1 MENIEVFNNKV
12 LKQVYVILN
21 EFPKEQLEKIPKNV
35 YEYILK
41 NKDNNYNFEIDH
53 DFELNSNSVLPGTI
67 KIMEILFLEYIAT
80 EEEKNEI
87 IDRMNKNEK
96 EYQEKIRLE
105 YNVDFLNKRNKSEFL
120 KESNN
125 LPIEVKKEN
134 IFIRIIKKLFG
145 GKNDGI

>member
-35 YEYILK
+35 YEYILR
-41 NKDNNYNFEIDH
+41 NKDNNYNFEINQ

-67 KIMEILFLEYIAT
+67 RIMEILFLEYIAT

-105 YNVDFLNKRNKSEFL
+105 YNVDFLNKRKKSEFL

-134 IFIRIIKKLFG
+134 FFIRIIKKLFG
-145 GKNDGI
+145 GKNNGI

>member
-35 YEYILK
+35 YEYILR

-87 IDRMNKNEK
+87 IDIMNKNEK

-134 IFIRIIKKLFG
+134 FFIRIIKKLFG
-145 GKNDGI
+145 GKNNGI

>member
-1 MENIEVFNNKV
+1 MENVELFNNKV
-12 LKQVYVILN
+12 LKQVYVILK

-41 NKDNNYNFEIDH
+41 NKDNNYNFEINQ

-87 IDRMNKNEK
+87 IDIMNKNEK
-96 EYQEKIRLE
+96 EYQEKVRLE
-105 YNVDFLNKRNKSEFL
+105 YNMDFLNKRKKSEFL

-134 IFIRIIKKLFG
+134 FFIKIISII
-145 GKNDGI
+145 NNYR

>member
-21 EFPKEQLEKIPKNV
+21 EFPIEQLEKIPKNV

>member
-35 YEYILK
+35 YEYILR

>member
-1 MENIEVFNNKV
+1 MENVELFNNKV
-12 LKQVYVILN
+12 LKQVYVILK

-41 NKDNNYNFEIDH
+41 NKDNNYNFEINQ

-87 IDRMNKNEK
+87 IDIMNKNEK
-96 EYQEKIRLE
+96 EYQEKVRLE
-105 YNVDFLNKRNKSEFL
+105 YNMDFLNKRKKSEFL

-125 LPIEVKKEN
+125 LPIKVKKEN
-134 IFIRIIKKLFG
+134 FLIKIIKKLFG
-145 GKNDGI
+145 GKKDGI

>member
-1 MENIEVFNNKV
+1 MENVELFNNKV
-12 LKQVYVILN
+12 LKQVYVILK

-41 NKDNNYNFEIDH
+41 NKDNNYNFEINQ

-87 IDRMNKNEK
+87 IDIMNKNEK
-96 EYQEKIRLE
+96 EYQEKVRLE
-105 YNVDFLNKRNKSEFL
+105 YNMDFLNKRKKSEFL

-134 IFIRIIKKLFG
+134 FFIKIIKKLFG
-145 GKNDGI
+145 GKKDGI

>member
-1 MENIEVFNNKV
+1 MENVELFNNKV
-12 LKQVYVILN
+12 LKQVYVILK
-21 EFPKEQLEKIPKNV
+21 EFPKEQLEKIPRNV

-41 NKDNNYNFEIDH
+41 NKDNNYNFEINQ

-87 IDRMNKNEK
+87 IDIMNKNEK
-96 EYQEKIRLE
+96 EYQEKVRLE
-105 YNVDFLNKRNKSEFL
+105 YNMDFLNKRKKSEFL

-134 IFIRIIKKLFG
+134 FFIKIIKKLFG
-145 GKNDGI
+145 GKKDGI